1 MTPEMAFECL
11 LVSHD
16 PAVFSTV
23 DQILKDL
30 SIHTKVCLT
39 PSRVASVLAQGGTD
53 LVVIDLESS
62 ESSEVM
68 HEILNSH
75 LRRKPTVLG
84 ISATDRVV
92 PGIHVMLR
100 KPVTPES
107 GIRSLKVAYSRM
119 LQDYRKHTRFA
130 LLTPALATDDNNRMF
145 SVTVTNIGEGGV
157 GITLEEKLQI
167 GTILSFRVPLPGLKG
182 EIHIQ
187 ARLLWTRAYGVAG
200 CQFVRVPPGDL
211 QVLYGWLKSRYR
223 FKKPTVAMAGL

>member
-11 LVSHD
+11 MVSHD

-30 SIHTKVCLT
+30 SIHTNVCLT
-39 PSRVASVLAQGGTD
+39 PSRVASVLAEGGTD

-62 ESSEVM
+62 DSSEVM
-68 HEILNSH
+68 HEIFNSH
-75 LRRKPTVLG
+75 VRQKPTVLG
-84 ISATDRVV
+84 ISATDCVV

-130 LLTPALATDDNNRMF
+130 LMTPVLATDDKDRIF

-157 GITLEEKLQI
+157 GITLDEKLPI
-167 GTILSFRVPLPGLKG
+167 GTILSFRVPLPGLKS

-187 ARLLWTRAYGVAG
+187 ARLLWTRKYGVAG

-211 QVLYGWLKSRYR
+211 QVLYGWLESRYR
-223 FKKPTVAMAGL
+223 FKKPTVKL